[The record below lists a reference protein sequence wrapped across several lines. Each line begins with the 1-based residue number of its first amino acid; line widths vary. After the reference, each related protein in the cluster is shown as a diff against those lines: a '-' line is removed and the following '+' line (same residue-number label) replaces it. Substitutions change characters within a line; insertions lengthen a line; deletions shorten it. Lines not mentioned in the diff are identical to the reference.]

1 MKNGPTHNCG
11 SVNNCGDTMATNNWV
26 AERVVD
32 WLKEDPKKGPKEL
45 QAALKKR
52 YSMDIPYDKV
62 FTGKEKVLDMIY
74 GKWDDSY
81 DLLPT
86 YRAELLKLVP
96 GSVVELDAEEHQGDA
111 CFRRFFVAL
120 KPCIDGFFARM

>member
-1 MKNGPTHNCG
+1 
-11 SVNNCGDTMATNNWV
+11 MATNNWV

-32 WLKEDPKKGPKEL
+32 WLEDPKKGPKEL
-45 QAALKKR
+45 QASLKKR

-86 YRAELLKLVP
+86 YRAELLKSVP
-96 GSVVELDAEEHQGDA
+96 GSVVELDTEEHQGDV

-120 KPCIDGFFARM
+120 KPCIDGFLQGCRPYIAIDATHLTGR